1 MNNRRCLFS
10 VAAAAAL
17 VLGSA
22 VSAQQP
28 KAATVTG
35 NVVDVAC
42 FMIHPGAAEAPSHK
56 ECAAACVA
64 RGVPVAIANEAD
76 GQLYFP
82 ADQKQLQPYRDKR
95 VTAAGT
101 FVRKD
106 EPLELKM
113 PVGDKNEMSV
123 KVTGGYNVLTIEKV
137 IAAPKTGNPR

>member
-1 MNNRRCLFS
+1 MKNWRALS
-10 VAAAAAL
+10 VAAAAIGLMVGPAL
-17 VLGSA
+17 SA
-22 VSAQQP
+22 RQA
-28 KAATVTG
+28 KATTVTG

-56 ECAAACVA
+56 ECGAACVA
-64 RGVPVAIANEAD
+64 RGVPVAIASEAD

-106 EPLELKM
+106 EPMELKM
-113 PVGDKNEMSV
+113 PVGGKNEMSV
-123 KVTGGYNVLTIEKV
+123 KVTGGYNVLTIETLT
-137 IAAPKTGNPR
+137 ATPKSANAR

>member
-1 MNNRRCLFS
+1 MRHWRPLFD
-10 VAAAAAL
+10 AAAAIGL
-17 VLGSA
+17 MLTSG

-28 KAATVTG
+28 KSTTVTG

-64 RGVPVAIANEAD
+64 RGVPVAIANESD

-101 FVRKD
+101 FIRKS

-113 PVGDKNEMSV
+113 PVGETNEMSV
-123 KVTGGYNVLTIEKV
+123 KVTGGYNVLTIEKLA
-137 IAAPKTGNPR
+137 AAPKPAR

>member
-1 MNNRRCLFS
+1 MKDRRTLFAA
-10 VAAAAAL
+10 VAAIGL
-17 VLGSA
+17 MVTPV
-22 VSAQQP
+22 VSAQDS

-56 ECAAACVA
+56 ECGAACVA

-101 FVRKD
+101 FVHKD
-106 EPLELKM
+106 EPMELKM

-123 KVTGGYNVLTIEKV
+123 KVTGGYNVLTIEKLTP
-137 IAAPKTGNPR
+137 APKIGKK

>member
-1 MNNRRCLFS
+1 MRNWRELCI
-10 VAAAAAL
+10 VAAT
-17 VLGSA
+17 LGLTLTPVA
-22 VSAQQP
+22 SAQQP
-28 KAATVTG
+28 TATTVTG
-35 NVVDVAC
+35 SVVDVAC

-56 ECAAACVA
+56 ECGAACVA
-64 RGVPVAIANEAD
+64 RGVPVAIANESD

-101 FVRKD
+101 FVRKS

-123 KVTGGYNVLTIEKV
+123 TVTGGYNVLTIEKLS
-137 IAAPKTGNPR
+137 AAPKAAR

>member
-1 MNNRRCLFS
+1 MRNWREFCI
-10 VAAAAAL
+10 VAATVGLTLTPAL
-17 VLGSA
+17 
-22 VSAQQP
+22 SAQEP
-28 KAATVTG
+28 KATTVTG

-56 ECAAACVA
+56 ECGAACVA
-64 RGVPVAIANEAD
+64 RGVPVAIANESD

-101 FVRKD
+101 FIRKN

-123 KVTGGYNVLTIEKV
+123 KVTGGYNVLTIEKLTATPK
-137 IAAPKTGNPR
+137 AAR

>member
-1 MNNRRCLFS
+1 MNNCRNVF
-10 VAAAAAL
+10 AAAAAIGL
-17 VLGSA
+17 MLTPA
-22 VSAQQP
+22 LSAQQS
-28 KAATVTG
+28 KATTTVTG

-64 RGVPVAIANEAD
+64 RGVPVAIASESD

-106 EPLELKM
+106 EPMELKM
-113 PVGDKNEMSV
+113 PVGDKNEMSLT
-123 KVTGGYNVLTIEKV
+123 VTGGYNILTIEKLTATPK
-137 IAAPKTGNPR
+137 AAKK